1 MEATMIR
8 LSISKKYTRNSYAYV
23 SHKIPKKYSKYIC
36 EFYDAQNLTQ
46 RMIDNIVRML
56 ENNESIRSSNHLDS
70 EETVNIYSL

>member
-1 MEATMIR
+1 MEETMIR

-23 SHKIPKKYSKYIC
+23 RHKIPKKYRKYVC

-56 ENNESIRSSNHLDS
+56 ENNESIGAYNLDS
-70 EETVNIYSL
+70 E